1 MREIKFRAWDKTAKQ
16 MYRVDRL
23 GIGKYDWQQYAEG
36 DEQPQTGKNKF
47 YPSQVEIMQYTGLK
61 DKNGV
66 EIYEGDIVKFK
77 FCRKEINAEIKF
89 GEYLES
95 KCDEYDCTHYGYYL
109 DYKYSN
115 YCDNTGKDLNDINSM
130 CEVIGNIYDNPEL
143 LQNT

>member
-1 MREIKFRAWDKTAKQ
+1 MREIKFRGKDILNKNWYYGSLAKDNSQ
-16 MYRVDRL
+16 KAYYIIDNEEE
-23 GIGKYDWQQYAEG
+23 IGRDV
-36 DEQPQTGKNKF
+36 
-47 YPSQVEIMQYTGLK
+47 VEDSIGQYTGLK

-143 LQNT
+143 LENT

>member
-1 MREIKFRAWDKTAKQ
+1 MREIKFRGKGKDNIGEIEIGDWLYGGIVFDNDR
-16 MYRVDRL
+16 YWIDIPYYGNIIVDNNT
-23 GIGKYDWQQYAEG
+23 IG
-36 DEQPQTGKNKF
+36 
-47 YPSQVEIMQYTGLK
+47 QYTGLK

-143 LQNT
+143 IENT